1 MEITQAIIGAA
12 IKIQS
17 SLGPGLLE
25 DACKVCLAHALRLNG
40 HKVFREVY
48 LDIEW
53 WNQEGCPYPV
63 LIFSQRPSARSP
75 RLRVQLDET
84 ILRSLGDM
92 R

>member
-1 MEITQAIIGAA
+1 
-12 IKIQS
+12 
-17 SLGPGLLE
+17 LGPGLLE
-25 DACKVCLAHALRLNG
+25 DAYKVCLAHALRLNG

-53 WNQEGCPYPV
+53 EGLLVERAY
-63 LIFSQRPSARSP
+63 RMD
-75 RLRVQLDET
+75 LDET